1 MTQKCGLYF
10 FFSSQKQF
18 DVSKS
23 IVLVSEMK
31 NELRAYFD
39 WINLDRFI

>member
-1 MTQKCGLYF
+1 MTQKCELYF

-31 NELRAYFD
+31 NEFD